1 MLCLQFHHTHT
12 HSLSLSLYIYICMLH
27 AELHQALQPLVNW
40 HTALGPGAEHYLHM
54 AGGCMY
60 GLVVAL
66 HLLSLF
72 SAPDVLSAVQG
83 LL

>member
-1 MLCLQFHHTHT
+1 MV
-12 HSLSLSLYIYICMLH
+12 S
-27 AELHQALQPLVNW
+27 AELQQQLQPLVDW
-40 HTALGPGAEHYLHM
+40 HTALGPAGEHYLHT

-60 GLVVAL
+60 GIVVAL

-83 LL
+83 MA